1 LHHGKN
7 KTEKYKMGQK
17 NKRNKGIKLIRKS
30 NDLIEARYKFDIW
43 ETRIFSTVLTQI
55 SPEDEDFKVFRI
67 TPRDMIKEFDIHN
80 GNAYDLLREAAHSL
94 MDKRFFIN
102 YEVKGAVREQRFHI
116 IRSMDYLKEVIE
128 EGSREENEYIEL
140 AIEPEM
146 KQLLLELKSRFTSY
160 DMRNIIRFRSSYTVR
175 IYEHLKQYESIGRRV
190 LDIEYLKRIFELA
203 TEYPLFANFYQK
215 IIEPA
220 LRDINLYADIEI
232 TNISKI
238 KNGRKVES
246 LLFEFR
252 SKPNAYEILNKR
264 RKLQEPQPIL
274 ALPFPAQLPLQDAKP
289 NETSHADQLF
299 LQFQSVVV
307 TEFGVSPTAFLA
319 QIMGHTEGEIERA
332 VRVTRRAI
340 AEKNVK
346 STAGFF
352 IEALRNNYTDREE
365 QQTEQIKTAQK
376 KKENEAD
383 KRAKQVAERLQ
394 LEADLA
400 ELRQEFTQALN
411 DRIRELTAIDP
422 SVTEQTISNLRESP
436 FVKPLIEERELQLNR
451 LLVVE
456 DFRQDKILRE
466 LVKGKIIDG
475 HKDFFGEIV
484 NQYEPR
490 IRQMEFQIRQLK

>member
-1 LHHGKN
+1 
-7 KTEKYKMGQK
+7 MGQK
-17 NKRNKGIKLIRKS
+17 SKRNKGIKLIRKS

-55 SPEDEDFKVFRI
+55 SSEDEDFKVFRI

-80 GNAYDLLREAAHSL
+80 GNAYELLREAAHSL

-116 IRSMDYLKEVIE
+116 IRSMDYLKEVSDE
-128 EGSREENEYIEL
+128 AHREENEYIEL

-232 TNISKI
+232 TNISKL

-252 SKPNAYEILNKR
+252 SKPNAYEILNRR
-264 RKLQEPQPIL
+264 RKLHSPSQTL
-274 ALPFPAQLPLQDAKP
+274 ALPFPTQPPVEEVKP
-289 NETSHADQLF
+289 NESTLTDQLF
-299 LQFQSVVV
+299 LQFQQVVV
-307 TEFGVSPTAFLA
+307 AEFGVSPTIFLA
-319 QIMGHTEGEIERA
+319 QIKGHTEGDIERA
-332 VRVTRRAI
+332 IRITRRAV
-340 AEKNVK
+340 AEKRAKN
-346 STAGFF
+346 TAGFF
-352 IEALRNNYTDREE
+352 VEALRNNYTDREE
-365 QQTEQIKTAQK
+365 QQTQLLKIEQK
-376 KKENEAD
+376 KKDSEAE
-383 KRAKQVAERLQ
+383 KRAKQAAERLN
-394 LEADLA
+394 LEANLTG
-400 ELRQEFTQALN
+400 LRQEYTQQLN
-411 DRIRELTAIDP
+411 DKIRELTALDP
-422 SVTEQTISNLRESP
+422 SVTEQAIRNLRESP
-436 FVKPLIEERELQLNR
+436 FVKPIVEEREEQMNR
-451 LLVVE
+451 VLVVE

-475 HKDFFGEIV
+475 HKEFFAEII
-484 NQYEPR
+484 QYYEPR
-490 IRQMEFQIRQLK
+490 IRQMEFQIRQLS

>member
-1 LHHGKN
+1 
-7 KTEKYKMGQK
+7 MGQK

-67 TPRDMIKEFDIHN
+67 TPRDMIKEFEIHN

-116 IRSMDYLKEVIE
+116 IRSMDYLKEVTDE
-128 EGSREENEYIEL
+128 RQREENEYIEL

-146 KQLLLELKSRFTSY
+146 KQLLLELKNRFTSY

-238 KNGRKVES
+238 KSGRKVES

-264 RKLQEPQPIL
+264 RKLQEPQTVL
-274 ALPFPAQLPLQDAKP
+274 ALPFPAQPPLEDAKIK
-289 NETSHADQLF
+289 ESSYADKLF
-299 LQFQSVVV
+299 LQFQQVVV
-307 TEFGVSPTAFLA
+307 GEFGVSPTAFLT

-332 VRVTRRAI
+332 IRVTRRTI

-346 STAGFF
+346 NTAGFF
-352 IEALRNNYTDREE
+352 IEALRNNYIDREE
-365 QQTEQIKTAQK
+365 QQVEQIKIAQK
-376 KKENEAD
+376 KKDTEAE

-394 LEADLA
+394 LEADLV
-400 ELRQEFTQALN
+400 EFRQHYTQSLN
-411 DRIRELTAIDP
+411 DRIRELTLINP
-422 SVTEQTISNLRESP
+422 SVTEQTISGLRESP

-451 LLVVE
+451 VLVVE

-475 HKDFFGEIV
+475 HKEFFAEIA
-484 NQYEPR
+484 QQHEPK

>member
-1 LHHGKN
+1 
-7 KTEKYKMGQK
+7 MGQK
-17 NKRNKGIKLIRKS
+17 SKRNRGIKLIRKS

-67 TPRDMIKEFDIHN
+67 TPRDMIREFDIHN

-220 LRDINLYADIEI
+220 FRDINLYADIEI
-232 TNISKI
+232 TNISKL

-252 SKPNAYEILNKR
+252 SKPNAYDILNKR
-264 RKLQEPQPIL
+264 RKLTESPPAL
-274 ALPFPAQLPLQDAKP
+274 SLPFPTQEEDAKP
-289 NETSHADQLF
+289 QDSSVTDRLF
-299 LQFQSVVV
+299 LQFQQVVV
-307 TEFGVSPTAFLA
+307 SEFGVSPTTFLA
-319 QIMGHTEGEIERA
+319 QIKGHTEGDIERA

-346 STAGFF
+346 NTAGFF
-352 IEALRNNYTDREE
+352 VEALRNNYIDREE
-365 QQTEQIKTAQK
+365 QQTEQIKIAQK
-376 KKENEAD
+376 KQETDAE
-383 KRAKQVAERLQ
+383 KRAKQVAERLN
-394 LEADLA
+394 LEANLSDF
-400 ELRQEFTQALN
+400 RQEYTQALN

-436 FVKPLIEERELQLNR
+436 FVKPLVEERELQLNR
-451 LLVVE
+451 VLVVE

-466 LVKGKIIDG
+466 LVKGKIIDA
-475 HKDFFGEIV
+475 HKDFFAEIT
-484 NQYEPR
+484 QQFEPK

>member
-1 LHHGKN
+1 
-7 KTEKYKMGQK
+7 MGQK

-67 TPRDMIKEFDIHN
+67 TPRDMIKEFEIHN

-116 IRSMDYLKEVIE
+116 IRSMDYLKEVTD

-252 SKPNAYEILNKR
+252 SKPNAREILNR
-264 RKLQEPQPIL
+264 RRRLPESTSML
-274 ALPFPAQLPLQDAKP
+274 SLPFPPIMPLEDAKP
-289 NETSHADQLF
+289 TEITSTDQLF
-299 LQFQSVVV
+299 LQFQSAVVG
-307 TEFGVSPTAFLA
+307 ELGVSPTIFLN
-319 QIMGHTEGEIERA
+319 QIKGHTEGDIERA
-332 VRVTRRAI
+332 VRVTRRAV
-340 AEKNVK
+340 AENKAKNA
-346 STAGFF
+346 AGFF
-352 IEALRNNYTDREE
+352 VEALRNNFVDREE
-365 QQTEQIKTAQK
+365 QQSEQIRIAQQK
-376 KKENEAD
+376 KDSEAN
-383 KRAKQVAERLQ
+383 KRAKQVAERLELEVQ
-394 LEADLA
+394 LTDF
-400 ELRQEFTQALN
+400 RQEYTQALN
-411 DRIRELTAIDP
+411 DKIRELTAIDP
-422 SVTEQTISNLRESP
+422 ASTEQAIRGLRESQ
-436 FVKPLIEERELQLNR
+436 FVKPLVEERELQLNR
-451 LLVVE
+451 VLAVE

-475 HKDFFGEIV
+475 HKDFFAEV
-484 NQYEPR
+484 VHQYEPR
-490 IRQMEFQIRQLK
+490 IRQMEFQIRQLR

>member
-1 LHHGKN
+1 
-7 KTEKYKMGQK
+7 MGQK

-67 TPRDMIKEFDIHN
+67 TPRDMIREFEIHN

-232 TNISKI
+232 TNISKL

-264 RKLQEPQPIL
+264 RRLPEPPPML
-274 ALPFPAQLPLQDAKP
+274 ALPFPPLTPLDDAKP
-289 NETSHADQLF
+289 IESSLTDQLF
-299 LQFQSVVV
+299 LQFQPAVVA
-307 TEFGVSPTAFLA
+307 EFGVSPTIFLS
-319 QIMGHTEGEIERA
+319 QIKGHTEGDIERA
-332 VRVTRRAI
+332 VRVTRRAV
-340 AEKNVK
+340 AEKRAKNA
-346 STAGFF
+346 AGFF
-352 IEALRNNYTDREE
+352 VEALRNNYTDREE
-365 QQTEQIKTAQK
+365 QQTEQIKIAQQK
-376 KKENEAD
+376 KETEAE

-394 LEADLA
+394 LEANLVDY
-400 ELRQEFTQALN
+400 RQEYTQALN

-422 SVTEQTISNLRESP
+422 SVTEQAISNLRESP
-436 FVKPLIEERELQLNR
+436 FVKPLVEERELQMNR
-451 LLVVE
+451 VLVIE

-475 HKDFFGEIV
+475 HKDFFAEITH
-484 NQYEPR
+484 QYEPR

>member
-1 LHHGKN
+1 
-7 KTEKYKMGQK
+7 MGQK
-17 NKRNKGIKLIRKS
+17 SKRNKGIKLIRKS

-55 SPEDEDFKVFRI
+55 SSEDEDFKVFRI

-80 GNAYDLLREAAHSL
+80 GNAYELLREAAHSL

-116 IRSMDYLKEVIE
+116 IRSMDYLKEVSNE
-128 EGSREENEYIEL
+128 AYREENEYIEL

-232 TNISKI
+232 TNISKL

-252 SKPNAYEILNKR
+252 SKPNAYEILNRR
-264 RKLQEPQPIL
+264 RKLHNPSQTL
-274 ALPFPAQLPLQDAKP
+274 ALPFPKP
-289 NETSHADQLF
+289 PVEAVKSNESTLTDQLF
-299 LQFQSVVV
+299 LQFQQIVVA
-307 TEFGVSPTAFLA
+307 EFGVSPTIFLA
-319 QIMGHTEGEIERA
+319 QIKGHTEGDIERA
-332 VRVTRRAI
+332 IRVTRRAV
-340 AEKNVK
+340 AEKRAKN
-346 STAGFF
+346 TAGFF
-352 IEALRNNYTDREE
+352 VEALRNNYTDREE
-365 QQTEQIKTAQK
+365 QQTQILKIEQK
-376 KKENEAD
+376 KKDSEAE
-383 KRAKQVAERLQ
+383 KKAKQVAERLD
-394 LEADLA
+394 LEANLVSF
-400 ELRQEFTQALN
+400 RQEYTQKLN
-411 DRIRELTAIDP
+411 DRIRELTVLDPLATERAIN
-422 SVTEQTISNLRESP
+422 TLRESP
-436 FVKPLIEERELQLNR
+436 FVKPIVEEREAQTKR
-451 LLVVE
+451 VLVVE

-475 HKDFFGEIV
+475 HKAFFAEIT
-484 NQYEPR
+484 QYYEPR
-490 IRQMEFQIRQLK
+490 IRQMEFQIRQLT